1 MKRCPACGRS
11 YSDQALKFCR
21 FDRVTLVD
29 DGAPLGDTDETVD
42 LALAQ
47 PLAETSRDI
56 ARGLTGQTVPPS
68 IAVLPFVNM
77 STDQDNEY
85 FCDGLAEE
93 LLNALAQL
101 DGLKVAART
110 SSFYFKNKDT
120 TIDQIGKAL
129 NVNTV
134 LEGSVRKLGDRV
146 RVTAQLINVA
156 DGYHLWSARYDRRL
170 EDVFDIQDQVT
181 LTIVDALRLKLLGSA
196 STSRLKR
203 QTSNNE
209 AYVAYLKGRYYLAK
223 FSVDGWSRAI
233 EYFDEAIRSDPE
245 YAPAYAGAAFAC
257 SARWYYAL
265 EPPNDIVPKWK
276 ALANRALEIDGNLSE
291 AHASLGNI
299 QLFYEWDWTAAEQS
313 YQKAI
318 ELNQNNADA
327 RWFYGM
333 GLASHGRYDEAIN
346 QAQRALELDP
356 LSLLINVQVGWIYW
370 LADRMDDVIAQA
382 KKILDLEPNS
392 FGAYWLIGGAYLAK
406 QMNDEAIESYHKS
419 VSLGGSNIVLSALGR
434 AYGIVGRRDD
444 ALGILDRVLALRKDR
459 YVPAFDIAR
468 IYLGLGDVDHT
479 FEWLEKAFE
488 ERNGELVFLE
498 RLTRVDSGLATDK
511 KIREDSRL
519 SEMLKRVVTAL

>member
-1 MKRCPACGRS
+1 
-11 YSDQALKFCR
+11 LKFCR
-21 FDRVTLVD
+21 FDRVTLVEDAAQQD
-29 DGAPLGDTDETVD
+29 DSDETVD

-47 PLAETSRDI
+47 PVAETIRDI
-56 ARGLTGQTVPPS
+56 DRGLTAQTLSPS

-77 STDQDNEY
+77 SNDQHNEY

-110 SSFYFKNKDT
+110 SSFHFRNKDT
-120 TIDQIGKAL
+120 TVDQIGKTL

-134 LEGSVRKLGDRV
+134 LEGSVRKLGDRI
-146 RVTAQLINVA
+146 RVTAQLINVS

-170 EDVFDIQDQVT
+170 EDVFEIQDQIT
-181 LTIVDALRLKLLGSA
+181 LTIVDALRLKLFGST

-203 QTSNNE
+203 QTANNE
-209 AYVAYLKGRYYLAK
+209 AYVAYLKGRYYVGK
-223 FSVDGWSRAI
+223 FSVEGWSRAL
-233 EYFDEAIRSDPE
+233 EYFDEANRCDSD
-245 YAPAYAGAAFAC
+245 YAPAYAGAAFAW

-265 EPPNDIVPKWK
+265 QPPNDIVPKWK
-276 ALANRALEIDGNLSE
+276 ALANRALELDGDLSE

-299 QLFYEWDWTAAEQS
+299 QLFYEWDWRAAERS
-313 YQKAI
+313 FQKAI
-318 ELNQNNADA
+318 EQNQNNADA

-333 GLASHGRYDEAIN
+333 GLASRGRYDEAIS
-346 QAQRALELDP
+346 QGQRALELDP
-356 LSLLINVQVGWIYW
+356 LSPLVNVQVGWIFW
-370 LADRMDDVIAQA
+370 LADRMDDVIAHA

-406 QMNDEAIESYHKS
+406 QMADEAIESYQKS

-434 AYGIVGRRDD
+434 AYGIVGKKDD
-444 ALGILDRVLALRKDR
+444 ALRILAQVLEVRKSR
-459 YVPAFDIAR
+459 YIPAFDIAR
-468 IYLGLGDVDHT
+468 IYLGLGDVERT

-498 RLTRVDSGLATDK
+498 RLTRVDRGLATDK
-511 KIREDSRL
+511 RIREDSRL
-519 SEMLKRVVTAL
+519 SEMLKRVVNP